1 MVKKLL
7 KYEFIYYIRTFAL
20 FLPIVL
26 LFGIVARISRFF
38 DEDNV
43 LGQIAINSSFVILGA
58 ATVALLSLSTIIA
71 VVRFYKNMYS
81 AEGYLTFT
89 LPVTNGEHIFV
100 KLSVAFICQAVC
112 LFTLIVSWII
122 ALSGEPIN
130 DLVQLFDKLISETL
144 VFVSKA
150 HMIGYTI
157 ELLVWVCVATLSA
170 ILLLYAC
177 ITVGQMA
184 KKNRV
189 LAAFGA
195 YFVYYVATQIVSTLV
210 TVACM
215 AVINLALF
223 KRIID
228 WLESNYT
235 MIIHFYICGSILLY
249 AVLAV
254 AFGIVT
260 EKIMTR
266 KLNLE

>member
-43 LGQIAINSSFVILGA
+43 LSQIAVNSSFTILGA
-58 ATVALLSLSTIIA
+58 ATVALLSLSVIIA

-89 LPVTNGEHIFV
+89 LPVTNREHIFV
-100 KLSVAFICQAVC
+100 KLLVAFLCQLLCVV
-112 LFTLIVSWII
+112 TLVVSWVI
-122 ALSGEPIN
+122 ALSGEPLNALIRVYN
-130 DLVQLFDKLISETL
+130 QLSNVTL
-144 VFVSKA
+144 SKA
-150 HMIGYTI
+150 HMTGYTI
-157 ELLVWVCVATLSA
+157 ELLVWVCVAALSSM
-170 ILLLYAC
+170 LLFYTC

-195 YFVYYVATQIVSTLV
+195 YFVYYIATQIISTIV
-210 TVACM
+210 TVIFM
-215 AVINLALF
+215 AAASTTLFDGIIN
-223 KRIID
+223 
-228 WLESNYT
+228 WLESNYDLL
-235 MIIHFYICGSILLY
+235 IHFYICGSILIY
-249 AVLAV
+249 AVLSV
-254 AFGIVT
+254 AFWIVT
-260 EKIMTR
+260 EKIMTK